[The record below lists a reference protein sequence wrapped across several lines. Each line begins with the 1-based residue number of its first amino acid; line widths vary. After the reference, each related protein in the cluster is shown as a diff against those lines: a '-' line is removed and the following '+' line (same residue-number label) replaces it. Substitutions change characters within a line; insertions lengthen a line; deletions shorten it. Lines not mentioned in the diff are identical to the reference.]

1 MQLGPCTIPL
11 LRQIHTRNAARE
23 AAHGVRPEDVLPVL
37 NSATVELRMA
47 SVAALDAVCAIVEL
61 LNTTRWRRAREREV
75 TCAQAL
81 EAAAVQLRTAIAGFE
96 ATGQGALFA
105 SFLPVFQDA
114 TAYKL
119 HFVLEAEQ
127 FIFKYVLISIAKLWL
142 PAVFKHSAR
151 KFILANKG
159 QLDQYFDRPFTTS
172 RRESG
177 KINVSYYSAW
187 VQHKSFGRALIMAQ
201 TTLNIYAADQI
212 FKCVRQQLYCSV
224 VLKPL
229 ILLVTLPVYWVLS
242 SVLQLVCWRGMRVS
256 RGFVFTVGKSNNPF
270 PGNGKGDG
278 SP

>member
-127 FIFKYVLISIAKLWL
+127 FIFKYVLISIALWL

-159 QLDQYFDRPFTTS
+159 QLDQYFDRLLL
-172 RRESG
+172 RREG
-177 KINVSYYSAW
+177 NLVRLTFHTTRPGFNINHSAGHSSW
-187 VQHKSFGRALIMAQ
+187 PRRLSTSMLQIKFSSAYASSCIALSF
-201 TTLNIYAADQI
+201 
-212 FKCVRQQLYCSV
+212 
-224 VLKPL
+224 
-229 ILLVTLPVYWVLS
+229 
-242 SVLQLVCWRGMRVS
+242 
-256 RGFVFTVGKSNNPF
+256 
-270 PGNGKGDG
+270 
-278 SP
+278 